1 MDRRLR
7 AGTRPHVY
15 VFILLV
21 SGLPAACS
29 SSHRAAPVPA
39 EAILAEPDGPGV
51 VADLRARYA
60 DTTSSCKGNEPAVRC
75 TGILL
80 EASRLRDPWLPYKP
94 DGVPMSWFRI
104 DGPMPS
110 TYEPE
115 RGVQAGMIYYS
126 PDRSVQFGKRPLN
139 VQCAYVFN
147 AFTNFRPNGRCEG
160 IPASNTPESGPCQ
173 PQGIVDLDT
182 WIAHIKR
189 NPDPPQNGG
198 WQCGFDLSA
207 TDRTAVF
214 SHFPSMMKEAL
225 VNKYPGAGHDEL
237 IIYTWPQD
245 GAQLVPIEAFFY
257 NAGPDTRQNSLERAQ
272 ALQKLMNDKAGI
284 WRPVVEIRFPLDP
297 TDEVLFGYNVGDQ
310 GIPAPASKPD

>member
-7 AGTRPHVY
+7 AGTRRHAY
-15 VFILLV
+15 VIILLV
-21 SGLPAACS
+21 GGLLAACS
-29 SSHRAAPVPA
+29 SWNQTVPLPAGAASD
-39 EAILAEPDGPGV
+39 EPDGPGV
-51 VADLRARYA
+51 VDDLRARYI
-60 DTTSSCKGNEPAVRC
+60 DTKDSCDNEPAVRC
-75 TGILL
+75 SGILL

-104 DGPMPS
+104 DGPMLS

-115 RGVQAGMIYYS
+115 SGVQAGMIYYTYEQALKL
-126 PDRSVQFGKRPLN
+126 RKRPLE
-139 VQCAYVFN
+139 VRCAYVFN
-147 AFTNFRPNGRCEG
+147 AFTNFRPDGRCEG
-160 IPASNTPESGPCQ
+160 FPASNTPESGPCQ

-189 NPDPPQNGG
+189 NPDPSQNGG

-207 TDRTAVF
+207 PDRTAVF

-225 VNKYPGAGHDEL
+225 VNTYPGAGHDEL
-237 IIYTWPQD
+237 IIDTWPQD

-257 NAGPDTRQNSLERAQ
+257 NAGPATRQASLERAR

-284 WRPVVEIRFPLDP
+284 WRPVIEIRFPRDP
-297 TDEVLFGYNVGDQ
+297 TGEVLFGYNVGDQ
-310 GIPAPASKPD
+310 GVPAPASKRG